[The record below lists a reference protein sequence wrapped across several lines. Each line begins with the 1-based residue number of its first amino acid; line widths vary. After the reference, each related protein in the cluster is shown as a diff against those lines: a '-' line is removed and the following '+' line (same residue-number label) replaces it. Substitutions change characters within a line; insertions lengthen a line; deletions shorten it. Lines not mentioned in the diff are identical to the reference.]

1 MRVNGQWLMCE
12 DGVVRPAVFGLVRS
26 ADQQMVEVTF
36 LLDAGA
42 DRTVFSADF
51 LALLQPLESSTTEQI
66 HLSGV
71 GGMVGSI
78 TVGTVIGFIRDDGRV
93 ATVRGQ
99 FGVFTEGES
108 AELSVLG
115 RDVTNNFGVIYD
127 YPNRAVALL
136 ALPHYYEIKRQS

>member
-1 MRVNGQWLMCE
+1 MRVNGHWLMCE
-12 DGVVRPAVFGLVRS
+12 DGVVRPSVLGLVRS

-42 DRTVFSADF
+42 DRTVFSADL
-51 LALLQPLESSTTEQI
+51 LALLRPLQSSSTEQI

-78 TVGTVIGFIRDDGRV
+78 TVETVIGFIRDDGRV

-99 FGVFTEGES
+99 FAVFTEGES

-115 RDVTNNFGVIYD
+115 RDVTNNFSVIYD

-136 ALPHYYEIKRQS
+136 ALPHYYEIKRQP

>member
-12 DGVVRPAVFGLVRS
+12 DGVVRPCVLGLVRS
-26 ADQQMVEVTF
+26 ANQQMVEVTF

-51 LALLQPLESSTTEQI
+51 LALLQPLESSSTEQI

-78 TVGTVIGFIRDDGRV
+78 TVGTVIEFIRDDGRV

-136 ALPHYYEIKRQS
+136 ALPHYYEIKR

>member
-1 MRVNGQWLMCE
+1 
-12 DGVVRPAVFGLVRS
+12 
-26 ADQQMVEVTF
+26 MVEVTF

-42 DRTVFSADF
+42 DRTVFSADL
-51 LALLQPLESSTTEQI
+51 LALLRPLQSSSTEQI

-78 TVGTVIGFIRDDGRV
+78 TVETVISFIRDDGRV

-99 FGVFTEGES
+99 FAVFTEGES

-115 RDVTNNFGVIYD
+115 RDVTNNFSVIYD

-136 ALPHYYEIKRQS
+136 ALPHYYEIKRQP

>member
-12 DGVVRPAVFGLVRS
+12 DGVVRPSVFGLVWS

-93 ATVRGQ
+93 ATVRGP

-136 ALPHYYEIKRQS
+136 SLPHYYEIKRQS

>member
-1 MRVNGQWLMCE
+1 MCE